1 MYQLKKL
8 TSTKTPEYR
17 DIRDLKIQ
25 RRDSNENV
33 KKKQT
38 NNMFNEQNNNFARAA
53 HFFVNYFFAVF
64 AQLPHE
70 NS

>member
-8 TSTKTPEYR
+8 TSTKKPESR

-25 RRDSNENV
+25 RHDSNKNV
-33 KKKQT
+33 KKKK
-38 NNMFNEQNNNFARAA
+38 NNRFNEQNNTFARAA
-53 HFFVNYFFAVF
+53 HFFVNYFFAIL

>member
-8 TSTKTPEYR
+8 TSTKKPESR

-25 RRDSNENV
+25 RRDSRERQ
-33 KKKQT
+33 KKK
-38 NNMFNEQNNNFARAA
+38 NNRFNEQNNTFARAA
-53 HFFVNYFFAVF
+53 HFFVNYFFAIF

-70 NS
+70 DS

>member
-8 TSTKTPEYR
+8 TSTKKPESR

-33 KKKQT
+33 KKKTIGLMSKTTPLHVQHT
-38 NNMFNEQNNNFARAA
+38 F
-53 HFFVNYFFAVF
+53 
-64 AQLPHE
+64 L
-70 NS
+70 

>member
-8 TSTKTPEYR
+8 TSTKKPESR

-25 RRDSNENV
+25 RHDSNKNV
-33 KKKQT
+33 KKK
-38 NNMFNEQNNNFARAA
+38 NNGFTEQNNTFARAA
-53 HFFVNYFFAVF
+53 QFFVNYFFAIL
-64 AQLPHE
+64 AQLPQE

>member
-8 TSTKTPEYR
+8 TSTKKLESR
-17 DIRDLKIQ
+17 DIRDLQIQ
-25 RRDSNENV
+25 WRDSNEN
-33 KKKQT
+33 KKQT
-38 NNMFNEQNNNFARAA
+38 NNRFNEQNNNFARAA

>member
-8 TSTKTPEYR
+8 TSTKKPESR

-25 RRDSNENV
+25 RRDSNKNV
-33 KKKQT
+33 KKK
-38 NNMFNEQNNNFARAA
+38 NNRFNEHNNTFARAA
-53 HFFVNYFFAVF
+53 HFFVNYFFAIL

>member
-1 MYQLKKL
+1 MYQLKEL
-8 TSTKTPEYR
+8 TSTKKPESR

-33 KKKQT
+33 KKK
-38 NNMFNEQNNNFARAA
+38 NNRFNEQNNTFARAT